1 MDNQL
6 KTGLRFSMMK
16 IIKLRF
22 LSVLLL
28 LISLPMLTA
37 CPGVG
42 DSLKLDEESTVTK
55 MGDNVCF
62 SVSDAEDYQ
71 PVDIAIDPRGTRFRD
86 QRVTVDPPLYIENGL
101 LCIPPSFYR
110 FPDKGIRI
118 VSFVLHAERHKNSV
132 RKFSSARRIV
142 AGVEMLNGYIYNIP
156 LTDMETLRPYS
167 ERIYR

>member
-22 LSVLLL
+22 LPVLLL
-28 LISLPMLTA
+28 LISLPMLTG
-37 CPGVG
+37 CPGIG
-42 DSLKLDEESTVTK
+42 DRVDPDEESTVTK

-71 PVDIAIDPRGTRFRD
+71 PVSIAIDPRGTRFRD
-86 QRVTVDPPLYIENGL
+86 RDITFDPPLHVENDL

-118 VSFVLHAERHKNSV
+118 ISFVLNSKRH
-132 RKFSSARRIV
+132 RDSARRMV

-156 LTDMETLRPYS
+156 LIDDVEILR
-167 ERIYR
+167 